1 VSQFRNDMK
10 QNLQS
15 FLTGDDGLASRKWR
29 LCEVLLNAFLRN
41 KVALSCD
48 SMIAENLDVW
58 QGWCEDPDINL
69 IDSFDELMQMLK
81 PPIFHD
87 LNYNFP
93 KTSKQSHS
101 SIFVIN
107 WMVRD
112 SDWALPVGLRGAWD
126 EKVVRQWFEPDNKDS
141 CHCQLELR
149 PFCRSA

>member
-1 VSQFRNDMK
+1 
-10 QNLQS
+10 
-15 FLTGDDGLASRKWR
+15 
-29 LCEVLLNAFLRN
+29 
-41 KVALSCD
+41 
-48 SMIAENLDVW
+48 MIAENLEVW

-81 PPIFHD
+81 PPIFHE

-93 KTSKQSHS
+93 KTSKQNHS

-112 SDWALPVGLRGAWD
+112 SCWALPAGVLRRAWD

-141 CHCQLELR
+141 CDCLLERAEIFLR
-149 PFCRSA
+149 KGLVKGSSYGSKILEKVIRTNQTTMNGLKQ